1 MECAREV
8 PFDIKRTFVTT
19 GTPVDVERGGHAH
32 FNTEMILIAVNGTIT
47 IATED
52 RFGHK
57 EEITLGSPA
66 KGIFL
71 PTLCWHTMRYS
82 VDAIQLVLASTNY
95 RAEDYIRSY
104 DRYLEICQ
112 AYRK

>member
-1 MECAREV
+1 MESGIQV

-19 GTPVDVERGGHAH
+19 GTPVSVERGGHAH
-32 FNTEMILIAVNGTIT
+32 FNTEMILVAVSGTIT

-57 EEITLGSPA
+57 EEVTLGSPG
-66 KGIFL
+66 KGIYL

-82 VDAIQLVLASTNY
+82 ADAVQLVLASTNY
-95 RAEDYIRSY
+95 LAEDYIRSY
-104 DRYLEICQ
+104 ERYTRICQ
-112 AYRK
+112 EFRT